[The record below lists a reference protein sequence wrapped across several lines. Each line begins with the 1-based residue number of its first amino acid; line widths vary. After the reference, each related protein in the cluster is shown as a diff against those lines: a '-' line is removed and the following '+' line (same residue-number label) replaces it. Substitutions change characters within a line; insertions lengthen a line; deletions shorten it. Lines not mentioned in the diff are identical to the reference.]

1 MRKIS
6 ELKEIKDGWY
16 NGVLD
21 EPLNG
26 NRNSNIQCIFRH
38 KGIYSVLS
46 LKPMTIEEIEM
57 IDLSEYN
64 FITFKELTEIG
75 REVNV

>member
-21 EPLNG
+21 KPLNG
-26 NRNSNIQCIFRH
+26 NKNSNIQCIFRY

-46 LKPMTIEEIEM
+46 LKPMTVKEIEN